1 MKGTSLQHTRC
12 SQTDNDTYYLQN
24 NVKAKEGPKDRQGAL
39 CKITCCN
46 CQATYTGETGRNLS
60 TWLIDHKWVTE
71 NVELNKRNAEYHSKT
86 NHTINWGSAACLTC
100 CMTYYHLKAGIQTYT
115 ANAIEQLL
123 PVSYT
128 WKLII
133 IQTYAANYVEPLPSC
148 ALERITQQKTLTMY
162 ALVLSQHSTYCN
174 RQLQTSSWKFHL
186 INFVGSGPKI
196 YFDRSMTPPL
206 ILQALERFVCFSRPS
221 EIWKQ
226 LIIIILFSESLIYLP
241 SCFLMCHCFVFSS
254 FLFTGLG
261 WKGIQCFLQ
270 QLFILFFD
278 YWKTM
283 KQHL

>member
-1 MKGTSLQHTRC
+1 MC
-12 SQTDNDTYYLQN
+12 
-24 NVKAKEGPKDRQGAL
+24 
-39 CKITCCN
+39 ITCIQVMFSLGKN
-46 CQATYTGETGRNLS
+46 LRKTRKPSLLKTGQLPAQWAVSSRGLTISIPGRKYMLNLLYDLLPLET
-60 TWLIDHKWVTE
+60 
-71 NVELNKRNAEYHSKT
+71 
-86 NHTINWGSAACLTC
+86 
-100 CMTYYHLKAGIQTYT
+100 GIQTYT
-115 ANAIEQLL
+115 ANAIEQL

-128 WKLII
+128 WNLII
-133 IQTYAANYVEPLPSC
+133 IQTYAANYIEPLPSC

-226 LIIIILFSESLIYLP
+226 LIIIIILFSESLIYLP